1 MDELLLVAG
10 LVLFFALIVAPALA
24 IRAWRKSSDTQREL
38 GVLRERLTALEQQLA
53 GQANAPAPQPL
64 PERIAEPEPVPAPV
78 IVPAPTPPA
87 VDPWAAKPALS
98 EPVAV
103 TPAAASKPVSDEP
116 QGGMI
121 TSLVSWFMRGNP
133 LAKLGIL

>member
-64 PERIAEPEPVPAPV
+64 PERTAEPEPVPAPV
-78 IVPAPTPPA
+78 IVPAPTPPLSIPGRRNRRCLSRSPSPRRRPA
-87 VDPWAAKPALS
+87 NPYPMNRKAA
-98 EPVAV
+98 
-103 TPAAASKPVSDEP
+103 
-116 QGGMI
+116 
-121 TSLVSWFMRGNP
+121 
-133 LAKLGIL
+133 